1 MALELIVGAIVVILV
16 LVLLWM
22 VGIYNRFIVLRN
34 RIDNAFSQID
44 VQLRRRY
51 DLIPNLVEIVKG
63 YAKHEKETLAEVIKA
78 RGGLVQGTPDDRIAS
93 NNMLTQAMGKL
104 MVVMEQ
110 YPKLMANENFLKLQ
124 DELAGTENKISYV
137 RTAYNDSV
145 LELNNAIQVFPG
157 SVIAG
162 MFAFIQRKYLET
174 PETQRENVKVK
185 F

>member
-1 MALELIVGAIVVILV
+1 MVLELVLIVIVVV
-16 LVLLWM
+16 LVLILLWAM
-22 VGIYNRFIVLRN
+22 GTFNRFIVLRN

-44 VQLRRRY
+44 VQLKRRY
-51 DLIPNLVEIVKG
+51 DLIPNLVECVKG
-63 YAKHEKETLAEVIKA
+63 YAKHEKETLNDVIKA
-78 RGGLVQGTPDDRIAS
+78 RSGLVQGTPDERIAA
-93 NNMLTQAMGKL
+93 NNMLTGALGRL

-124 DELAGTENKISYV
+124 DELAGTENKIAYV

-145 LELNNAIQVFPG
+145 LELNNAIMVFPG

-162 MFAFIQRKYLET
+162 MFGFVQKAFLET
-174 PETQRENVKVK
+174 PGEQRENVKVK